1 MKIRYKNFTWSLFII
16 LFMMSEISGCKG
28 FGHLTHIDMT
38 YPKASFC
45 EDCHID
51 IYNEWVNSPHAR
63 AFTSNT
69 FRMAT
74 HNYSFTDCLGCHA
87 PEPTFSA
94 TQSESRNIFREEGVT
109 CASCHLEES
118 KMVGPLTP
126 TGILAPHPVRVDD
139 GRYRN
144 SQFCGRCHEG
154 TFKEWSDVKAEN
166 KHTCQECHMPPVKR
180 RITQSEK
187 FISKMIVATED
198 ETVQKKHTFGIYRE
212 LPDITPFHVTV
223 NREGELFKLVLENN
237 IPHALPTGDFGIR
250 IVTVDILA
258 VQTNDEVIRI
268 KRFELIKALHTAIPP
283 KGSANW
289 TFSLPNTAKAVRCV
303 ISRSRVNSDER
314 EDLYQTEVPII

>member
-1 MKIRYKNFTWSLFII
+1 
-16 LFMMSEISGCKG
+16 MSEISGCKG
-28 FGHLTHIDMT
+28 FGHLTHVEMA
-38 YPKASFC
+38 YPKASYC
-45 EDCHID
+45 EDCHGD
-51 IYNEWVNSPHAR
+51 IYHEWINSPHAR

-74 HNYSFTDCLGCHA
+74 HDYSFTDCLGCHA
-87 PEPTFSA
+87 PEPTLSA
-94 TQSESRNIFREEGVT
+94 TQSKTRNISREEGVT

-139 GRYRN
+139 DRYRN

-166 KHTCQECHMPPVKR
+166 KHNCQECHMPPVKR
-180 RITQSEK
+180 KMTQSEK
-187 FISKMIVATED
+187 FYSKMIVAME
-198 ETVQKKHTFGIYRE
+198 EESAQKKHTFGIYTE
-212 LPDITPFHVTV
+212 LTDIAPFHVTV

-258 VQTNDEVIRI
+258 VQTNNEVIRI
-268 KRFELIKALHTAIPP
+268 KRFELIKEIHTAIPP

-289 TFSLPNTAKAVRCV
+289 TFSLPDTAKAVRCV
-303 ISRSRVNSDER
+303 ISRSHVNSDER
-314 EDLYQTEVPII
+314 EALYQTEVPII